1 MNKRYSDLIIL
12 CAVGSTTVRE
22 FTQLTLSWFY
32 SRQQVCGIFCGTC
45 MLFVPLLVVLVILLT
60 RRNPRAQLEYCTS
73 AACTKALASLNTLL
87 DEAVDPCH
95 DFHAHVCGRWDS
107 VTGGR
112 VSYVDESVQRTAGR
126 ISRAL
131 LDVDSRQTL
140 ARETRLVARFY
151 QLCSSFM
158 VEPSREALRADMLR
172 AFSGFYDDLLTIKR
186 YPDVLVRLI
195 DLSLAQGVH
204 TIFGVKLL
212 RTGTVPNVVVFPGK
226 TLEQKVRPSSI
237 NPFDQYLKAFVADLA
252 DYAGSAPGTFN
263 LHDLMQTEKQVERLL
278 TDVGT
283 DNGRRQVGAPMLT
296 TLNEALSSEGWL
308 AALNSHLPTSQ
319 KLVENS
325 SITVDAFASVRNVL
339 RMFGDL
345 YDHGVT
351 YLYLNVL
358 LDGFRFDYI
367 RVLHNK
373 SDTDVLLTCL
383 QANVEAVWYTR
394 DVVADLIFGSHG
406 DGGFVAANLFSL
418 TRQSVLA
425 SSASFRW
432 MGNAMQRRAK
442 RTLSTMSLH
451 LHDWSDRNVTF
462 AAASDVGDA
471 VLTGVTPAEFPAAY
485 MRLRKE
491 QQQMFLANANVKG
504 AVDDGL
510 HFFGNEAHFDAE
522 GNALIVPASL
532 RVQPLLYAKDVPPEF
547 SAGTLGVLMA
557 KEMYRAVIFDHR
569 SDLWGNRE
577 RRAIARFEQCARVLA
592 STMNV
597 SVATPSVHLQE
608 PSPHVL
614 WMVAAATAFEAFRLA
629 SRSFRGASDVAHYWK
644 PAQQTFFRRFC
655 LLTCGAQEDPGG
667 DALTSRIYCLLPI
680 ANMPQFAEAFGCTA
694 NYEEAFCVLE

>member
-1 MNKRYSDLIIL
+1 MNKRYSDLITL

-107 VTGGR
+107 VTGGH

-131 LDVDSRQTL
+131 LDVDSRKTL
-140 ARETRLVARFY
+140 ARETRLVSRFY

-212 RTGTVPNVVVFPGK
+212 RT
-226 TLEQKVRPSSI
+226 
-237 NPFDQYLKAFVADLA
+237 
-252 DYAGSAPGTFN
+252 
-263 LHDLMQTEKQVERLL
+263 
-278 TDVGT
+278 
-283 DNGRRQVGAPMLT
+283 
-296 TLNEALSSEGWL
+296 
-308 AALNSHLPTSQ
+308 
-319 KLVENS
+319 
-325 SITVDAFASVRNVL
+325 
-339 RMFGDL
+339 
-345 YDHGVT
+345 
-351 YLYLNVL
+351 
-358 LDGFRFDYI
+358 
-367 RVLHNK
+367 
-373 SDTDVLLTCL
+373 
-383 QANVEAVWYTR
+383 ANVEAVWYTR

-557 KEMYRAVIFDHR
+557 KEMYRAVIFDHG

-608 PSPHVL
+608 PSPHVQ
-614 WMVAAATAFEAFRLA
+614 WMAAAATAFEAFRLA